1 MVNNENIT
9 TFVQRILGC
18 GCPEEVFRY
27 IECQSDIKIND
38 LAVKNRVNIGNR
50 LLIYVAEANESDPVS
65 RILPLL
71 CDAGKKDRDSSGFNR
86 FRLVLAVDILDDI
99 KQAAEDIFKAINKDE
114 KIHLHVIPK
123 KNIPAFASR

>member
-38 LAVKNRVNIGNR
+38 LAVKNRINIGNR
-50 LLIYVAEANESDPVS
+50 LLIYVAEVNESAPVS

-86 FRLVLAVDILDDI
+86 FRLVLAADILDDI
-99 KQAAEDIFKAINKDE
+99 KQDAEDIFKAINEDE
-114 KIHLHVIPK
+114 KMHLHVIL
-123 KNIPAFASR
+123 KNSIPAFAN

>member
-50 LLIYVAEANESDPVS
+50 LLIYVAEVNESDPVS
-65 RILPLL
+65 QILTLL
-71 CDAGKKDRDSSGFNR
+71 YNAGKKDRDSSGFNR
-86 FRLVLAVDILDDI
+86 FRLVLATDILDDI
-99 KQAAEDIFKAINKDE
+99 KQSAEDTFNAINKDD
-114 KIHLHVIPK
+114 KMHLHVILK
-123 KNIPAFASR
+123 KNIPAFTN

>member
-9 TFVQRILGC
+9 TFIQRILGC

-38 LAVKNRVNIGNR
+38 LAVKNRINIGNR
-50 LLIYVAEANESDPVS
+50 LLIYVAEVNESAPVS

-86 FRLVLAVDILDDI
+86 FRLVLAADILDDI
-99 KQAAEDIFKAINKDE
+99 KQDAEDIFKAINEDE
-114 KIHLHVIPK
+114 KMHLHVIL
-123 KNIPAFASR
+123 KNSIPAFAN

>member
-9 TFVQRILGC
+9 TFAQRILGC

-27 IECQSDIKIND
+27 IECQSDLKIND
-38 LAVKNRVNIGNR
+38 LAVKNRINIGNR
-50 LLIYVAEANESDPVS
+50 LLIYVAEVNESALVS

-86 FRLVLAVDILDDI
+86 FRLVLAADILDDI
-99 KQAAEDIFKAINKDE
+99 KQDAEDIFKAINKDE
-114 KIHLHVIPK
+114 KMHLHVILK
-123 KNIPAFASR
+123 KNIPDFTN

>member
-50 LLIYVAEANESDPVS
+50 LLIYVAEVNESDSVN

-86 FRLVLAVDILDDI
+86 FRLVLATDILDDI
-99 KQAAEDIFKAINKDE
+99 KQSAEDTFKVINKDE
-114 KIHLHVIPK
+114 KMHLHVILK
-123 KNIPAFASR
+123 KNIPAFTSG

>member
-38 LAVKNRVNIGNR
+38 FAVKNRVNIGNR
-50 LLIYVAEANESDPVS
+50 LLIYVAEVNESDPVS
-65 RILPLL
+65 QILTLL
-71 CDAGKKDRDSSGFNR
+71 YNAGKKDRDSSGFNR
-86 FRLVLAVDILDDI
+86 FRLVLATDILDDI
-99 KQAAEDIFKAINKDE
+99 KQSAEDTFNAINKDD
-114 KIHLHVIPK
+114 KMHLHVIL
-123 KNIPAFASR
+123 KNSIPAFTN

>member
-38 LAVKNRVNIGNR
+38 LEVKNRVNIGNR
-50 LLIYVAEANESDPVS
+50 LLIYVAEVNESDPVNH
-65 RILPLL
+65 ILTLL
-71 CDAGKKDRDSSGFNR
+71 YNAGKKDRDSSGFNR
-86 FRLVLAVDILDDI
+86 FRLVLATDILDDI
-99 KQAAEDIFKAINKDE
+99 KQSAEDTFNAINKDE
-114 KIHLHVIPK
+114 KMHLHVIL
-123 KNIPAFASR
+123 KNSIPAFTN

>member
-1 MVNNENIT
+1 MVNDENIT

-50 LLIYVAEANESDPVS
+50 LLIYVAEVNESDPVS
-65 RILPLL
+65 QILTLL
-71 CDAGKKDRDSSGFNR
+71 YNAGKKDRDSSGFNR
-86 FRLVLAVDILDDI
+86 FRLVLAADILDDI
-99 KQAAEDIFKAINKDE
+99 KQAAVDTFNSINKDD
-114 KIHLHVIPK
+114 KMHLHVILK
-123 KNIPAFASR
+123 KNIPAFTN

>member
-38 LAVKNRVNIGNR
+38 IALKNRVNIGNR
-50 LLIYVAEANESDPVS
+50 LLIYVVQVNESTPLS
-65 RILPLL
+65 HILTLL
-71 CDAGKKDRDSSGFNR
+71 YNAGKKDRDSSGFNR
-86 FRLVLAVDILDDI
+86 FRLVLATEILDDI
-99 KQAAEDIFKAINKDE
+99 KHSAEDIFKAINKDD
-114 KIHLHVIPK
+114 KMHLHVILK
-123 KNIPAFASR
+123 KNIPAFTN

>member
-18 GCPEEVFRY
+18 GCPEEVFRC

-38 LAVKNRVNIGNR
+38 IAVKNRVNIGNR
-50 LLIYVAEANESDPVS
+50 LLIYVVEVNKSDSVN

-71 CDAGKKDRDSSGFNR
+71 YDAGKKDRDSSGFNR
-86 FRLVLAVDILDDI
+86 FRLVLAADIVDDI
-99 KQAAEDIFKAINKDE
+99 KQSAVDTFNSINKDD
-114 KIHLHVIPK
+114 KMHLHVILK
-123 KNIPAFASR
+123 DNIPAFTD

>member
-9 TFVQRILGC
+9 TFAQRILGC
-18 GCPEEVFRY
+18 GCPEEVFHY
-27 IECQSDIKIND
+27 IECQCDIKIKD
-38 LAVKNRVNIGNR
+38 LAVKNRINIGNR
-50 LLIYVAEANESDPVS
+50 LLIYVAEVNESDSVS

-99 KQAAEDIFKAINKDE
+99 KQAAEDTFNAINKDE
-114 KIHLHVIPK
+114 KMHLHVILK
-123 KNIPAFASR
+123 KNIPAFTSG

>member
-50 LLIYVAEANESDPVS
+50 LLIYVAEVNESDPVN

-71 CDAGKKDRDSSGFNR
+71 CDAGKKDRDRSGFNR
-86 FRLVLAVDILDDI
+86 FRLVLAADRLDEI
-99 KQAAEDIFKAINKDE
+99 KQAAEDIFKAINKDD
-114 KIHLHVIPK
+114 KMHLHVILK
-123 KNIPAFASR
+123 KNIPAFTSG